1 MGVGSTRG
9 LVVSIWVVK
18 LKSINIVLTLI
29 NYHILKL
36 KIYVKNMAIGKGIS
50 CIIKTLQRVLL
61 MVCI

>member
-9 LVVSIWVVK
+9 LVVSIWAVK

-29 NYHILKL
+29 NYHVLKL
-36 KIYVKNMAIGKGIS
+36 EIYVKNMAIGKGIS
-50 CIIKTLQRVLL
+50 CIIKTLRRVLL